1 MALFTVT
8 FQEEALSAC
17 LDEVL
22 AHTKAHWEET
32 QREHDTMP
40 LDLDLDAYAF
50 MESEG
55 KLSLVT
61 VRVDGILVGYCT
73 SFLHQH
79 LKSRQVLAA
88 VMDAYYLA
96 PAYRGLGLGKQM
108 FAHVQHALKMRG
120 VQRLFGDTKA
130 WHDLGAMF
138 ERDGWQYVGKSYT
151 KWIGD

>member
-1 MALFTVT
+1 MAKCAVTV
-8 FQEEALSAC
+8 QEEALSAC

-50 MESEG
+50 MEAQG
-55 KLSLVT
+55 KLVLVT
-61 VRVDGILVGYCT
+61 VRVDDVLVGYCT
-73 SFLHQH
+73 SFLYQH
-79 LKSRQVLAA
+79 LKSRHVLCA

-96 PAYRGLGLGKQM
+96 PSYRGLGLATQL
-108 FAHVQHALKMRG
+108 FAHVQHVLHGRG

-138 ERDGWQYVGKSYT
+138 ERHGWQYVGKQYT